1 VSLATISTLDPFGIW
16 HDERGYAV
24 VKLTPLCSHKHKSE
38 KTAFDC
44 AARQLEARMR
54 ARR

>member
-1 VSLATISTLDPFGIW
+1 MSLTTVRSLDPFAIW

-24 VKLTPLCSHKHKSE
+24 VKLIPLCTHKHKSP
-38 KTAFDC
+38 KAAFDC

-54 ARR
+54 AR

>member
-1 VSLATISTLDPFGIW
+1 LTLATLKTEDPFGIW
-16 HDERGYAV
+16 HDAKGYAV
-24 VKLTPLCSHKHKSE
+24 VKLIPMCSHKHKSE

-44 AARQLEARMR
+44 AARQLEARMK